1 MLIRLVAVGH
11 RMPSWVDTAVT
22 DYLKRL
28 PPELRVEIAEVKAE
42 ARSADGRRAA
52 VGAAL
57 LQREAQR
64 IRAQLP
70 ARSTL
75 VLLDERGEDLTTM
88 ALAQRLQAW
97 QAEAAPIAIV
107 IGGPDGVDP
116 QLRSDAHQVIRLSSL
131 TLPHALVRVLLAEQ
145 LYRAWSVTAQ
155 HPYHRA

>member
-1 MLIRLVAVGH
+1 
-11 RMPSWVDTAVT
+11 MPSWVDATVA

-52 VGAAL
+52 VSPAL

-64 IRAQLP
+64 IRAHLP

-75 VLLDERGEDLTTM
+75 VLLDERGDDLTTM
-88 ALAQRLQAW
+88 ALAQRLRAW

-116 QLRSDAHQVIRLSSL
+116 QLRTDAHQVIRLSSL
-131 TLPHALVRVLLAEQ
+131 TLPHALVRVVLAEQ